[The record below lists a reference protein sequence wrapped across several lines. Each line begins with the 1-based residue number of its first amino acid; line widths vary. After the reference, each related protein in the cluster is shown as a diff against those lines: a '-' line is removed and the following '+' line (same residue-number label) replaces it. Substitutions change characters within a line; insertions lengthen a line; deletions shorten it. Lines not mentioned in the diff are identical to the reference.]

1 MFKAVKTAVITVAIA
16 TSAFA
21 TTANADLLDFLGT
34 NEAEANT
41 YNLRM
46 VTAFPK
52 NSPGHGASSERFAD
66 RVRTLSDD
74 RIDIKV
80 YAAGEL
86 VPMKEAFATV
96 SNGKADIYHG
106 IEMFWPGVDS
116 SLNYFA
122 TIPFGLSADEQLA
135 WIKQG
140 GGQELWDEVAGQ
152 YNIKPFP
159 AGSSGFSMGGWF
171 KKEINT
177 TSDLDGMHLRWPG
190 LSAKVMQEYGATT
203 AVVSGSKILPGLL
216 DGTFD
221 GAELAGP
228 WYDNAMGLY
237 KAGAEHYYAPGWH
250 EPGVVLSMG
259 FNKDVWD
266 KFSDRDQ
273 AIIEAAIDAEMAVL
287 NTENFYHHSTA
298 LAKMQAEDGVV
309 IKQFNPELLFEF
321 KKTSYKLLKERDTSP
336 LAKKVSA
343 SYFDFLDKAALY
355 SENSVVPFLELRK
368 MKVD

>member
-1 MFKAVKTAVITVAIA
+1 MFKSLKVASIAVVTAASMIM
-16 TSAFA
+16 TSAS
-21 TTANADLLDFLGT
+21 ADFWKFGADET
-34 NEAEANT
+34 QAT
-41 YNLRM
+41 YNLKM

-66 RVRTLSDD
+66 RVRTLSNG

-80 YAAGEL
+80 FAAGEL
-86 VPMKEAFATV
+86 VPMKEAFAAV
-96 SNGKADIYHG
+96 SNGKADMYHG

-152 YNIKPFP
+152 YNVKPFP

-177 TSDLDGMHLRWPG
+177 TADIDGLHLRWPG
-190 LSAKVMQEYGATT
+190 LSAKVMQNYGATT
-203 AVVSGSKILPGLL
+203 TVVAGSKILPGLI

-266 KFSDRDQ
+266 SFNERDQ

-287 NTENFYHHSTA
+287 NTENFYHHSTS

-309 IKQFNPELLFEF
+309 VKQFNPELLFEF

-336 LAKKVSA
+336 LATKVRE

-355 SENSVVPFLELRK
+355 SENSVVPFLQLRE